1 MHLWAHV
8 HQFHIFLVF
17 LLIVKLQA
25 LDKLDTSHWF
35 TVSFLYQ
42 QAEPKPV
49 TTLRWEPKGTQN
61 WKTVSTPVKK
71 HTSQTSIKE
80 LKTQR
85 KITENVEQMAKKYHV
100 LKKERLTR
108 RLILKEQK
116 ETRGNESQEI
126 GPINLQFFT
135 TFQLKRRQIYIY
147 LTSPGSTLLMC
158 KAHMLLLVLSSL

>member
-1 MHLWAHV
+1 
-8 HQFHIFLVF
+8 
-17 LLIVKLQA
+17 
-25 LDKLDTSHWF
+25 
-35 TVSFLYQ
+35 
-42 QAEPKPV
+42 
-49 TTLRWEPKGTQN
+49 
-61 WKTVSTPVKK
+61 
-71 HTSQTSIKE
+71 
-80 LKTQR
+80 
-85 KITENVEQMAKKYHV
+85 MAKKYHV